1 MTAGCQSLFVR
12 LRRGVPYPPKE
23 PVLSRVL
30 IPGDP
35 AVALTLRRSARA
47 RRFSLRVS
55 RLDGQVTLT
64 LPRWAA
70 EADALAFA
78 HDKAD
83 WLRRMVSDS
92 VPLRQARI
100 GATLPFLG
108 QECRIVAANIR
119 APRVQDDR
127 ILVPPDPARLG
138 TRLEAFFKL
147 AARQRLHAATERH
160 ARTLGR
166 TYRRITLR
174 DTRSRWGSCTQDG
187 SLMYSWRLVMAP
199 ESVLDYVAA
208 HEVAHLAEMN
218 HSPAFWAVVARLRP
232 DFAADRSWLRRHG
245 GALHA
250 IRFRD

>member
-1 MTAGCQSLFVR
+1 M
-12 LRRGVPYPPKE
+12 PKE
-23 PVLSRVL
+23 PALSRVV
-30 IPGDP
+30 IPGTP
-35 AVALTLRRSARA
+35 AVELTLRRSARA

-78 HDKAD
+78 HDKAA
-83 WLRRMVSDS
+83 WLRQTVSDT
-92 VPLRQARI
+92 VPARRAEI
-100 GATLPFLG
+100 GAVLPFLG
-108 QECRIVAANIR
+108 QDRTVAAANVR
-119 APRVQDDR
+119 APRVEGDTIFVPAAPDR
-127 ILVPPDPARLG
+127 VGA
-138 TRLEAFFKL
+138 RLEAFFKL
-147 AARQRLHAATERH
+147 VARQRLSAASERY
-160 ARTLGR
+160 AQTLGR
-166 TYRRITLR
+166 SYSRISLR
-174 DTRSRWGSCTQDG
+174 DTRSRWGSCTHDG

-218 HSPAFWAVVARLRP
+218 HSAAFWAVVARLHP
-232 DFAADRSWLRRHG
+232 DFARDRAWLKRHG